1 MNLLNRM
8 MSYDKTKFKNQ
19 ENCNCVECD
28 SKTKDSISVKIKN
41 ITFVDDFLIKVEN
54 YRSICKEKEFL
65 TVINLKYWWKDEKTK
80 TFIWKAM
87 HIHDYK
93 YDYSNVVYIKAE
105 IPVEIICKVNGH
117 KPFSQTPSRHLQG
130 RGCQKCAYI
139 RNSNNRRKTIEEF
152 IKEAKQIYGDKY
164 DYSKVKYI
172 DTHTEV
178 IIICPIHGDF
188 SKTPKAHLN
197 GEGCQLCSIKKR
209 RDEQT
214 MTLGEFIEK
223 ANNIYGIGT
232 YDYSKVIYVNNYTEV
247 TIICHKHGEFLKTP
261 NAHLSSQGCPKCKNN
276 YKGEIAIRNFL
287 TEYKIEFKE
296 QKKFDDCKDKRQL
309 PFDFYIP
316 LYNLCIEFDGEGHF
330 KPIKRSKEMTD
341 KQAEENLNYIQKHD
355 KIKTN
360 YCKNNGINLL
370 RIRYDENVEEK
381 LKEYF
386 QKYGIIKEQ
395 TIFDLMS

>member
-1 MNLLNRM
+1 M
-8 MSYDKTKFKNQ
+8 KTYG
-19 ENCNCVECD
+19 
-28 SKTKDSISVKIKN
+28 
-41 ITFVDDFLIKVEN
+41 LPYVEN
-54 YRSICKEKEFL
+54 YQMMCKEKEFL

-87 HIHDYK
+87 HIHGYK
-93 YDYSNVVYIKAE
+93 YDYLNVKYIKAD
-105 IPVEIICKVNGH
+105 IPVEIICKVDGH
-117 KPFSQTPSRHLQG
+117 KPFSQTPNRHLQG

-214 MTLGEFIEK
+214 MTLEEFIEK

-316 LYNLCIEFDGEGHF
+316 FYNLCIEFDGEGHF
-330 KPIKRSKEMTD
+330 KPIKRSKKMTD
-341 KQAEENLNYIQKHD
+341 EQAEENLNYVQKHD

-360 YCKNNGINLL
+360 YCKNKGINLL
-370 RIRYDENVEEK
+370 RIKYDENIEEK
-381 LKEYF
+381 LIEYF
-386 QKYGIIKEQ
+386 QKYGIVKEQ
-395 TIFDLMS
+395 MIFDLMS